1 MQKTKI
7 EWCINLDGTQG
18 YSWNLIK
25 GYCPNDCPYC
35 YAHRLYNRFG
45 WNKILRFDFPELYRL
60 DKIKKPSRIFVGSMI
75 DMYHPDIPRSWT
87 ERIIEYSKQFP
98 QHTFITL
105 TKFPDNL
112 DYFIFPDNWWIGITV
127 DGSDIEYKLH
137 LIDYYMADKNK
148 RFISFE
154 PILSA
159 AITQVGIKYMDWIII
174 GGKSPG
180 PIHKKEWI
188 DDILRRADDF
198 NIPVFIKNN
207 AHYPIE
213 RKEFP
218 TWH

>member
-1 MQKTKI
+1 MNRTKI
-7 EWCINLDGTQG
+7 EWCDYT
-18 YSWNLIK
+18 WNPIK

-35 YAHRLYNRFG
+35 YAHRMYNRLG
-45 WNKILRFDFPELYRL
+45 WDKTLRFDENVLTYIL
-60 DKIKKPSRIFVGSMI
+60 TLKKPSRIFVGSMI
-75 DMYHPDIPRSWT
+75 DMYHHNIPRSWV
-87 ERIIEYSKQFP
+87 ECIIELSKKFL

-105 TKFPDNL
+105 TKFPENL

-127 DGSDIEYKLH
+127 DGMTNEYRLH
-137 LIDYYMADKNK
+137 LADYFMGGNK

-159 AITQVGIKYMDWIII
+159 TVTQIGIKYMDWIII

-180 PIHKKEWI
+180 SVHKKEWI

-198 NIPVFIKNN
+198 NIPVFIKDN
-207 AHYPIE
+207 ANYPIE

-218 TWH
+218 GK